1 MMGKIYKITNIV
13 NSKIYIGKTI
23 KSLNYRFSRHLIN
36 ANKKI
41 NRHLYDSINRYGK
54 EAFKIELIEE
64 CADDLLNKREIYW
77 ISKHKS
83 NQKEFGYNMTDGG
96 DGGKMQ
102 PESIEKMR
110 LKKTG
115 RKTSDETKKKQSK
128 SQIGKH
134 VGDLNVAKRPE
145 VKEKISKT
153 LKQKY
158 ESGEIKSTIQENI
171 IKSGKK
177 LGFNSNHSDIAK
189 EKMSKFRSGKTYE
202 ELYGNNKAF
211 ELKEKQKNNFIG
223 NNNPN
228 YIEIDANIIL
238 ECLRAGKNN
247 QQISK
252 ELHISPAT
260 VIDKFK
266 RKFGL
271 TPQQYLKQI

>member
-1 MMGKIYKITNIV
+1 MGKIYKIINTI
-13 NSKIYIGKTI
+13 NSKVYVGKTI
-23 KSLNYRFSRHLIN
+23 KSLNYRFGRHLIN

-41 NRHLYDSINRYGK
+41 NRHLYDSINHYGK

-64 CADDLLNKREIYW
+64 CADEILSKREIYW
-77 ISKHKS
+77 ISKYKS

-102 PESIEKMR
+102 PESIERMR

-153 LKQKY
+153 LKKKY
-158 ESGEIKSTIQENI
+158 KNGEIKSTLQENI

-177 LGFNSNHSDIAK
+177 LGFNRNHSDIAK
-189 EKMSKFRSGKTYE
+189 EKMSKFRLGKTYE
-202 ELYGNNKAF
+202 EIYGVNIAI
-211 ELKEKQKNNFIG
+211 ELKEKQKNRFIG

-238 ECLRAGKNN
+238 KYLKMGRNN

-252 ELHISPAT
+252 ELHISAAT

-271 TPQQYLKQI
+271 TPQQYLKQM

>member
-96 DGGKMQ
+96 DGSKMQ